1 MRVSAMFA
9 GSITLLLWMRS
20 NTMSN
25 SSASNPN
32 SLNEQLAT
40 LLAQAGLG
48 NRAAFADLYEATK
61 SKLFA
66 VSLRIVRER
75 HIAEEVLQ
83 DSFVNIWNN
92 ATQYAAGKSAPMTW
106 MTAIVRN
113 RSLDIVRRPFAEVQ
127 DEDDFYASN
136 MEDERPGPDEQ
147 LTARRDQAQ
156 IEQCMK
162 GLEGEQQQTI
172 SLAFFQGLSHSEVAS
187 HLGKPLG
194 TVKTH
199 IRRGLLKLKG
209 CLES

>member
-1 MRVSAMFA
+1 MADSVSPSPNIANERLA
-9 GSITLLLWMRS
+9 G
-20 NTMSN
+20 
-25 SSASNPN
+25 
-32 SLNEQLAT
+32 

-92 ATQYAAGKSAPMTW
+92 ATKYAVAQSAPMTW

-113 RSLDIVRRPFAEVQ
+113 RSLDIVRRPFLEVQ
-127 DEDDFYASN
+127 DEEDYFASN
-136 MEDERPGPDEQ
+136 LEDERPGPDAQ
-147 LTARRDQAQ
+147 LASRRDQTR

-162 GLEGEQQQTI
+162 GLDGEQQQTV

>member
-1 MRVSAMFA
+1 MA
-9 GSITLLLWMRS
+9 
-20 NTMSN
+20 TMSTQI
-25 SSASNPN
+25 PN
-32 SLNEQLAT
+32 AVNERLAA
-40 LLAQAGLG
+40 LLAEAGLG
-48 NRAAFADLYEATK
+48 NRSAFADLYEATK

-92 ATQYAAGKSAPMTW
+92 ATKYAVAQSAPMTW

-113 RSLDIVRRPFAEVQ
+113 RSLDIVRRPFLEIQ
-127 DEDDFYASN
+127 DEEDFYAIN
-136 MEDERPGPDEQ
+136 MEDERPGPDVQ
-147 LTARRDQAQ
+147 LAARRDEVK
-156 IEQCMK
+156 IKRCMK
-162 GLEGEQQQTI
+162 GLDGEQQQTI
-172 SLAFFQGLSHSEVAS
+172 ALAFFQGLSHSEVAS

>member
-1 MRVSAMFA
+1 MTDQLSP
-9 GSITLLLWMRS
+9 L
-20 NTMSN
+20 
-25 SSASNPN
+25 PN
-32 SLNEQLAT
+32 VMNEKLAA

-92 ATQYAAGKSAPMTW
+92 ATKYAVAQSAPMTW

-113 RSLDIVRRPFAEVQ
+113 RSLDIVRRPHVEVQ
-127 DEDDFYASN
+127 DEDDFFATN
-136 MEDERPGPDEQ
+136 MEDQRPGPDDQ
-147 LTARRDQAQ
+147 LASRRDQVK
-156 IEQCMK
+156 IERCMK
-162 GLEGEQQQTI
+162 VLDGEQQQTI

>member
-1 MRVSAMFA
+1 MLTDKMANLPPA
-9 GSITLLLWMRS
+9 
-20 NTMSN
+20 
-25 SSASNPN
+25 APN
-32 SLNEQLAT
+32 VLNERLAA
-40 LLAQAGLG
+40 LLAQAGRG

-92 ATQYAAGKSAPMTW
+92 ATKYAVGQSAPMTW

-113 RSLDIVRRPFAEVQ
+113 RSLDIVRRPFLEVQ
-127 DEDDFYASN
+127 DEDDFFAAN
-136 MEDERPGPDEQ
+136 MEDERPGPDDQ
-147 LTARRDQAQ
+147 LVARRVQVN
-156 IEQCMK
+156 IERCMK
-162 GLEGEQQQTI
+162 GLDGEQQQTI

>member
-1 MRVSAMFA
+1 MFA
-9 GSITLLLWMRS
+9 GSASLCLRKLPDAMDD
-20 NTMSN
+20 
-25 SSASNPN
+25 SASQGPTAVNAR
-32 SLNEQLAT
+32 LAA

-48 NRAAFADLYEATK
+48 NRAAFADLYESTK

-66 VSLRIVRER
+66 VTLRIVRER

-92 ATQYAAGKSAPMTW
+92 ATKYAVAQSAPMTW

-113 RSLDIVRRPFAEVQ
+113 RSLDIVRRPFLEVQ
-127 DEDDFYASN
+127 DEDDYFAIN
-136 MEDERPGPDEQ
+136 MEDERPGPDDQ
-147 LTARRDQAQ
+147 LVARRDQVR
-156 IEQCMK
+156 IERCMK
-162 GLEGEQQQTI
+162 GLDGEQQQTI
-172 SLAFFQGLSHSEVAS
+172 SLAFFQGLSHSEVAD

>member
-1 MRVSAMFA
+1 MPALPMFA
-9 GSITLLLWMRS
+9 GSTLPRLWMRR
-20 NTMSN
+20 NIMST
-25 SSASNPN
+25 SSSVNSNPF
-32 SLNEQLAT
+32 NEQLAA

-66 VSLRIVRER
+66 VALRIVRER

-92 ATQYAAGKSAPMTW
+92 ATKYAVAQSAPMTW

-127 DEDDFYASN
+127 DEDDFFATN

-147 LTARRDQAQ
+147 LVARRDQAK
-156 IEQCMK
+156 IEHCMK

-187 HLGKPLG
+187 HLGRPLG

>member
-1 MRVSAMFA
+1 MTDQLSP
-9 GSITLLLWMRS
+9 L
-20 NTMSN
+20 
-25 SSASNPN
+25 PN
-32 SLNEQLAT
+32 VVNEKLAA

-92 ATQYAAGKSAPMTW
+92 ATKYAAGQSAPMTW

-113 RSLDIVRRPFAEVQ
+113 RSLDIVRRPFLEVQ
-127 DEDDFYASN
+127 DEDDFFAIN
-136 MEDERPGPDEQ
+136 MEDERPGPDDQ
-147 LTARRDQAQ
+147 LVASRDQAK
-156 IEQCMK
+156 IEHCMK
-162 GLEGEQQQTI
+162 GLDGEQKQTI

>member
-1 MRVSAMFA
+1 MANLSTSV
-9 GSITLLLWMRS
+9 
-20 NTMSN
+20 
-25 SSASNPN
+25 PN
-32 SLNEQLAT
+32 VINERLAA

-92 ATQYAAGKSAPMTW
+92 ATKYAVGQSAPMTW

-113 RSLDIVRRPFAEVQ
+113 RSLDIVRRPFLEVQ
-127 DEDDFYASN
+127 DEDDFFATN
-136 MEDERPGPDEQ
+136 MEDDRPGPDDQ
-147 LTARRDQAQ
+147 LVARRDQVE
-156 IEQCMK
+156 IERCMK
-162 GLEGEQQQTI
+162 GLDGEQQQTI